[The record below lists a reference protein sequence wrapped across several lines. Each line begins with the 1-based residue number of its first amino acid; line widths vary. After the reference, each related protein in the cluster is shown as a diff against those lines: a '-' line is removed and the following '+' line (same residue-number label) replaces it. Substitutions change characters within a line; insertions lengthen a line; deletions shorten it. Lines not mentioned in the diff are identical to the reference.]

1 MTLRRP
7 FVFSDLQ
14 CHTQPSCCPPFTNC
28 CKALGSCWACAS
40 WAAGCL
46 LGARGDND
54 DGDDDDDTGGH
65 GDDDDD
71 DEDGDA
77 GCLRGA
83 GGAAGNS
90 LGVSSASKQS
100 GNQCIWSNHLGFFF
114 VSSFILIL
122 DFFVNILK
130 LARHHCRLTIC

>member
-1 MTLRRP
+1 MSYSAVLLPTLHKL
-7 FVFSDLQ
+7 LQ
-14 CHTQPSCCPPFTNC
+14 G
-28 CKALGSCWACAS
+28 LGQLLGCWACAS

-54 DGDDDDDTGGH
+54 DGDGYDDGDTGGGGH
-65 GDDDDD
+65 GDDDAD

-130 LARHHCRLTIC
+130 LAGLC

>member
-1 MTLRRP
+1 MSYSAVLLPTLHKL
-7 FVFSDLQ
+7 LQ
-14 CHTQPSCCPPFTNC
+14 G
-28 CKALGSCWACAS
+28 LGQLLGCWACAS

-54 DGDDDDDTGGH
+54 D

-122 DFFVNILK
+122 
-130 LARHHCRLTIC
+130 